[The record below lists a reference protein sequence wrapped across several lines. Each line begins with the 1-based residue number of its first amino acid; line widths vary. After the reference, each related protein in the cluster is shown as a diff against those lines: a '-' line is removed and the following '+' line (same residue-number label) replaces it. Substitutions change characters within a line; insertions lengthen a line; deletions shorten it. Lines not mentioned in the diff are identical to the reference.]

1 MRELES
7 LKNTNIDM
15 DKKIR
20 ENSLNIK
27 MTSRR
32 IAEMEYNTN
41 KLMKVHSK
49 QISRLHEL
57 SNQKEELTY
66 KLEIDIAENKLN
78 ENRIPELEIM
88 IKEQEK
94 KMTEAVALK
103 EQYLADIEKEIEF
116 RDDLKTR
123 KADLNDFN
131 LKMKSALKNEQ

>member
-1 MRELES
+1 
-7 LKNTNIDM
+7 
-15 DKKIR
+15 
-20 ENSLNIK
+20 
-27 MTSRR
+27 
-32 IAEMEYNTN
+32 
-41 KLMKVHSK
+41 
-49 QISRLHEL
+49 
-57 SNQKEELTY
+57 
-66 KLEIDIAENKLN
+66 
-78 ENRIPELEIM
+78 M